1 MGLRSARPNHR
12 QNRRG
17 LQLHG
22 AGGAVRRVALLVH
35 PAGTGD
41 VPLRARRD
49 FLLAEHAGLPA
60 AEVDHVEAGGVAR
73 AQLPHARHRCQQ
85 RPRRRRLQL
94 GKHGSAGRVA
104 DAEPGQP
111 RLRRRVRALRGG
123 WHHGLLLRSK
133 FGRVNASSC
142 GFPVGAG
149 QEMACSASQGAKI
162 VSAVAAPLTT
172 NILGGSASSAVNI
185 SCPFTT
191 PEANNCP
198 CTHNGSATEDALIAL
213 EFSSPDTG
221 DNSVWCYSSQGEDLC
236 SLLGHSL
243 IAAADS
249 SFERAA
255 W

>member
-1 MGLRSARPNHR
+1 MSKPAEWHALSCPTPGT
-12 QNRRG
+12 
-17 LQLHG
+17 G
-22 AGGAVRRVALLVH
+22 AGSGPGGGGCSWANTGQRDAWLMLSLANPGFDDEFVHCAVDGITVCS
-35 PAGTGD
+35 
-41 VPLRARRD
+41 
-49 FLLAEHAGLPA
+49 F
-60 AEVDHVEAGGVAR
+60 
-73 AQLPHARHRCQQ
+73 
-85 RPRRRRLQL
+85 
-94 GKHGSAGRVA
+94 
-104 DAEPGQP
+104 
-111 RLRRRVRALRGG
+111 
-123 WHHGLLLRSK
+123 RSK

-236 SLLGHSL
+236 SLLGQGSL
-243 IAAADS
+243 QQFGAWQICNPPSPTALGHPTLRDRIASCCMLDGRFRLCS
-249 SFERAA
+249 SI
-255 W
+255 